1 MTIYYVTMTWHDWP
15 EGGSFG
21 TVVEAQS
28 YADAET
34 LCRDEMAST
43 YAADNDA
50 DDYHLS
56 KEEVIEGYSHDWHL
70 VDCFDLEEFIKQ
82 HAQV

>member
-1 MTIYYVTMTWHDWP
+1 MTKYYVTMTWHDWP

-34 LCRDEMAST
+34 LCREEMAST

-56 KEEVIEGYSHDWHL
+56 KEEVIAGYSHEWHL
-70 VDCFDLEEFIKQ
+70 VDCLDLEEFIKQ
-82 HAQV
+82 HSKA